1 MVDLI
6 AGRTQMAFMW
16 SNTSVLEVID
26 AGVNMPIIQGKQH
39 EMGR

>member
-6 AGRTQMAFMW
+6 AGRTHMASVW
-16 SNTSVLEVID
+16 SKPSVPEVSD
-26 AGVNMPIIQGKQH
+26 AGVTMPISQGKQH